1 MSMRM
6 GSYVITAAALSF
18 LGVGAEPGYADWGT
32 ILSYSR
38 NWMTMLDQSWF
49 AIVFPGIAMVLFV
62 LAWNLV
68 GDALRDIFDPRLRS

>member
-1 MSMRM
+1 MSMRI
-6 GSYVITAAALSF
+6 GSYVITAAGLSF
-18 LGVGAEPGYADWGT
+18 LGIGAEPGYADWGT

-49 AIVFPGIAMVLFV
+49 AIVFPGTAMVLFV

-68 GDALRDIFDPRLRS
+68 GDALRDIFDPRLRN